1 MEIIDFHTHIYPQKI
16 SQRAVRSVGEFYNL
30 HMDCDGTAAALL
42 KLGAK
47 CGVKGYVVCSV
58 AVDENHVDAIN
69 NYILSECEAHS
80 EFYGFGTMHADY
92 ENKIDE
98 LERIFSLNLYG
109 LKIHPDTQ
117 KFNMDDERMFPV
129 YDYLS
134 QTHKPILIHCGDY
147 RYDYSH
153 PKRLVKV
160 LDNFP
165 NLTVVAA
172 HFGGWNAWDQ
182 SLAHPQPETVFYDTS
197 STTPMIPYDMVMR
210 LFETLGPERFLFGTD
225 FPMWSP
231 SEMVRQ
237 FMQYDLGDSL
247 REQILYGNFMKLFGL
262 TDAQNGDEEE
272 R

>member
-172 HFGGWNAWDQ
+172 HFGGWSIFD
-182 SLAHPQPETVFYDTS
+182 LALEYLEKKNCYLDTS
-197 STTPMIPYDMVMR
+197 SSIAMIGERRAQELIR
-210 LFETLGPERFLFGTD
+210 LYGADRIVFGTD
-225 FPMWSP
+225 FPMWRT
-231 SEMVRQ
+231 EDELAHFEKM
-237 FMQYDLGDSL
+237 SL
-247 REQILYGNFMKLFGL
+247 N
-262 TDAQNGDEEE
+262 DEERELIFRTNAE
-272 R
+272 RILGIDA